1 MTCGSGLDVP
11 DMFPSIKSAGRRFA
25 FLHGVLRGE
34 FPSFIGTIK
43 ALRLPAARLAAL
55 RLLRLAIPRLHS
67 RFRSPTVE
75 CAARAWS
82 WSPGVSGRET
92 AEERAGSPKF
102 LGNLDSSVCH
112 VPNRR
117 RRDCLRQTI
126 AAQQRGPWS
135 SQGKGSHDWDFRRSI
150 AWPSDSLRAPS
161 ASLVGFA
168 GPVARRHARLASSC
182 WSGSPGRGSHPRG
195 SDERF
200 QITSHPPFPA
210 LLGANDAS
218 TVGSPAPSPLGRMV
232 AITGDVKPST
242 HLAYRLNFGFRI
254 EEHVLRVPAVG
265 EIELNP
271 FRTEMYIE

>member
-1 MTCGSGLDVP
+1 MAKVT
-11 DMFPSIKSAGRRFA
+11 
-25 FLHGVLRGE
+25 
-34 FPSFIGTIK
+34 FIG
-43 ALRLPAARLAAL
+43 
-55 RLLRLAIPRLHS
+55 
-67 RFRSPTVE
+67 
-75 CAARAWS
+75 
-82 WSPGVSGRET
+82 
-92 AEERAGSPKF
+92 AGSTVFSRNLLQDLFTFPELQGSTIHLMDIDADRLRDSEIVAHRVADAANANATILATTDRREAIAGADYVINMIQVGGYEPSTVIDFEIPKKY
-102 LGNLDSSVCH
+102 G
-112 VPNRR
+112 
-117 RRDCLRQTI
+117 LRQTI